1 MLRLAAEALRVAR
14 SQPVTTIVT
23 MLLTAAVSGV
33 ILTTTG
39 QTVQAEQQVLSRID
53 DAGTRSI
60 IISDTEGRAG
70 LTPGSVERVAA
81 LSGVEWVI
89 GLGPAIDGR
98 NAQLGRT
105 GRPAAVRVLYGE
117 LPDLV
122 TTDPWNRTP
131 GTALAGADAV
141 LTLGLPNPA
150 GGLTLTDTTQQAI
163 VGAFTATEPLVFLNR
178 SVLAAPDTAT
188 DQAVVRSLYI
198 LAERPDDVSV
208 ITRAALSV
216 LGATDMG
223 SLGIQTSEA
232 LADVRAAVA
241 GELGSYGRQL
251 VTLVLGAGLVLV
263 GLNIYGAVTT
273 RRRDFGRRRAL
284 GATRPTIVGLVS
296 VQVLASAAVGAT
308 LGAVVATTL
317 VFQWTEQPPDWA
329 FTTAI
334 VVLTTLAAGLAAIPP
349 AVVAAYRD
357 PLTVLRVP

>member
-1 MLRLAAEALRVAR
+1 MLSLGAEALRVAR

-39 QTVQAEQQVLSRID
+39 QTVQAEQQVLARID

-70 LTPGSVERVAA
+70 LTPDSVVRVAA

-98 NAQLGRT
+98 NARLGRT
-105 GRPAAVRVLYGE
+105 GQPVAVRFLYGD

-122 TTDPWNRTP
+122 TTDPWDRTP
-131 GTALAGADAV
+131 GTALAGSDATT
-141 LTLGLPNPA
+141 TLGLPLPA
-150 GGLTLTDTTQQAI
+150 GGLILTDTTQQAI
-163 VGAFTATEPLVFLNR
+163 VGSFTATDPLTSLNR
-178 SVLAAPDTAT
+178 SILAAPDASTE
-188 DQAVVRSLYI
+188 QRVVRSLYI
-198 LAERPDDVSV
+198 LTVRPDDVSA
-208 ITRAALSV
+208 ITSAALSV

-223 SLGIQTSEA
+223 SISIQTSEA

-296 VQVLASAAVGAT
+296 LQVLASAAIGAA
-308 LGAVVATTL
+308 LGAAAATAL
-317 VFQWTEQPPDWA
+317 VLRWTNQPPDWP

-334 VVLTTLAAGLAAIPP
+334 VVLTTLAAGLAAVPP